1 MAAAAQAPAA
11 AKVVVSTSP
20 RAGGGGGGGGDRKV
34 VPVVV
39 AAAAGDEAQSEM
51 HVLAVDDSSVDRAV
65 ISGILR
71 SSQFRGE
78 LLALLLLYHILSIL
92 VLLLTCACV

>member
-1 MAAAAQAPAA
+1 MATCRSRGVERGGAP
-11 AKVVVSTSP
+11 
-20 RAGGGGGGGGDRKV
+20 
-34 VPVVV
+34 
-39 AAAAGDEAQSEM
+39 